1 MDPSDGNGKG
11 VRSPRDGSKT
21 PPRGLHTLVRRPQPQ
36 DCSKRFPKGQPREC
50 LYGWLLPS
58 SSFWLSSSPSLSQS
72 PILLLLNLI
81 FAALHPPLPLH
92 PACPHPPPPL
102 LTQGAPEIECK
113 RVLHVPPPHPP
124 FSAPVT
130 TSSDLSSPSSLFARC
145 VNKICASLLDCMLLR
160 YPDQDNSHGDRLR
173 MGCWRGMKHTT
184 ERTNIFIAQDV
195 CGQMCH
201 RTTGDE
207 CVTRRHVAYQHG
219 EQFKTAGGNCVA
231 ICLGTNGPRCV
242 RLAFLHQ
249 NYRIDAKIR
258 LPSTIQ
264 RRASP
269 CLGMLGRVRMLLCCL
284 EVSLVF

>member
-81 FAALHPPLPLH
+81 FAALHPHLPLH

-102 LTQGAPEIECK
+102 LTQGAPETERK

-124 FSAPVT
+124 FPAPVT
-130 TSSDLSSPSSLFARC
+130 TSCRLILPLFL
-145 VNKICASLLDCMLLR
+145 V
-160 YPDQDNSHGDRLR
+160 
-173 MGCWRGMKHTT
+173 
-184 ERTNIFIAQDV
+184 RTV
-195 CGQMCH
+195 CEQN
-201 RTTGDE
+201 
-207 CVTRRHVAYQHG
+207 TRR
-219 EQFKTAGGNCVA
+219 T
-231 ICLGTNGPRCV
+231 LG
-242 RLAFLHQ
+242 LH
-249 NYRIDAKIR
+249 AAT
-258 LPSTIQ
+258 LP
-264 RRASP
+264 
-269 CLGMLGRVRMLLCCL
+269 
-284 EVSLVF
+284 